1 MRSGSVPLWLNRRH
15 FLAGVASSVALA
27 GTSACVGTNEASG
40 RDSFIVFQSM
50 EDDIAQGR
58 ANHPKILKA
67 FGGIYDDRR
76 LNGYLQDIGRRLANQ
91 TEYKIYPYHFT
102 ILNSQIVN
110 ALALPGGFIYV
121 TRGLLS
127 LASSEAEL
135 AGVLSHE
142 LAHVNARHGA
152 ERQSAEMVAQFGL
165 VLGSVGLRAVGL
177 PSELMQIGETAVLA
191 AIKGYS
197 RKHEYEAD
205 ILGIRYMSRAGYDPD
220 AMAAF
225 LSSLREHSRV
235 EARVLGL
242 PTGSFDEF
250 NIMSTHPRTVERVKQ
265 AQRVAA
271 KRGGVGEWRRN
282 KYLDQIDG
290 MVFGDDPLQG
300 VIRGIEFTHP
310 ILRFKFRAPTGF
322 RLRNSP
328 TRVTGRHPDGA
339 IMVFDSAASRG
350 GETVVKYLRQIWAAN
365 VQLHDV
371 EQLRIS
377 DHNAATAWALKSGS
391 RGHLHIRFLAIRID
405 SGRYYRFMFIAPREQ
420 AGRWHRPFRSSGL
433 SYRMISELEAR
444 QVRASRLLIVS
455 ARGDDSI
462 QGLAQTLPYGHFNAD
477 WFRVLNDLA
486 PGQKIQKNQ
495 RLKVVAN

>member
-1 MRSGSVPLWLNRRH
+1 V
-15 FLAGVASSVALA
+15 LA
-27 GTSACVGTNEASG
+27 GTSGCIGMNAASG
-40 RDSFIVFQSM
+40 RDSFIVFQSI

-67 FGGIYDDRR
+67 FGGDYDDHR
-76 LNGYLQDIGRRLANQ
+76 LNSYVHNIGRRLANK
-91 TEYKIYPYHFT
+91 TEYQQYPYRFT

-110 ALALPGGFIYV
+110 ALALPGGLIYI

-152 ERQSAEMVAQFGL
+152 ERQSAQMIAQFGM
-165 VLGSVGLRAVGL
+165 VLGSVGLQAAGL
-177 PSELMQIGETAVLA
+177 PSELMQIGETAVFA

-197 RKHEYEAD
+197 RKQEFEAD
-205 ILGIRYMSRAGYDPD
+205 VLGIRYMSRAGYDPD

-242 PTGSFDEF
+242 PAGSFDEF
-250 NIMSTHPRTVERVKQ
+250 NIMSTHPRTLERVRQ

-271 KRGGVGEWRRN
+271 KRGGVGERRRN
-282 KYLDQIDG
+282 KYLNEIDG
-290 MVFGDDPLQG
+290 MIFGDDPSQG
-300 VIRGIEFTHP
+300 VINGIDFIHP
-310 ILRFKFRAPTGF
+310 ILRIKFRAPTGF
-322 RLRNSP
+322 YLRNST

-339 IMVFDSAASRG
+339 IMIFDSENLADAK
-350 GETVVKYLRQIWAAN
+350 TVVKYLRHFWAAK
-365 VQLHDV
+365 VRLWDV
-371 EQLRIS
+371 EQLQING
-377 DHNAATAWALKSGS
+377 HKAATGWTQKSG
-391 RGHLHIRFLAIRID
+391 RQGALHIRFLAIRVN
-405 SGRYYRFMFIAPREQ
+405 SSHYYRFLFIAPRDQ
-420 AGRWHRPFRSSGL
+420 AARWYRPFRRSGL
-433 SYRMISELEAR
+433 SFRIISEEESK
-444 QVRASRLLIVS
+444 QVQASRLLIIS

-462 QGLAQTLPYGHFNAD
+462 QGLARTLPYGNFNED
-477 WFRVLNDLA
+477 WFRVLNNLA
-486 PGQKIQKNQ
+486 PGQKIIKNQ